1 MSALRAH
8 PYFPGLADDKV
19 TTFSQTLFSSLP
31 RADQRRW
38 ADLYLRGLMCLE
50 GKKSIRRIAE
60 SLPYPVAVQSLQ
72 QFLNQS
78 PWDWAPIGR
87 ALRDFVVRE
96 APPSALSVGVV
107 HIPKRGSHSIGV
119 RRRFVKEADRLVNA
133 QIGVGLFLTSER
145 TSIPIDWRI
154 VLDGGWSSD
163 RQLRQKAAV
172 PWQYHVDSVSR
183 AVLDILDEHEHEHG
197 NGNGNG
203 NGDRLAAV
211 LADLR
216 GAPDLPQLVAGLA
229 HRDREFVVEVDGTLP
244 IRLAGAAT
252 GRSRTDPPPALVR
265 SLCDDA
271 GHRYPVLPVAGDGE
285 RSLPA
290 MTALAQL
297 PDVAGPVRTFR
308 VIAQR
313 PVAGGEGRYWVTNV
327 LDQQRWGDAAA
338 LITLHS
344 RHTSELR
351 DFRDG
356 FGVGDFQGR
365 SFVGWH
371 HHMTLASAAFAG
383 SRLVCGTSGAGPRW
397 VAGRPRPA
405 AG

>member
-8 PYFPGLADDKV
+8 PYFPGLADDRV
-19 TTFSQTLFSSLP
+19 ATFSQTLFSSLP

-87 ALRDFVVRE
+87 ALHDFVARQ

-133 QIGVGLFLTSER
+133 QTGVGLFLTSAR
-145 TSIPIDWRI
+145 TSIPVCWRI
-154 VLDGGWSSD
+154 VLDGDWSAD

-183 AVLDILDEHEHEHG
+183 AVLDILDEYGREYGRGHR
-197 NGNGNG
+197 
-203 NGDRLAAV
+203 DRRAAV

-216 GAPDLPQLVAGLA
+216 GAPDLPQLVAGLS

-244 IRLAGAAT
+244 IRLAGASG

-271 GHRYPVLPVAGDGE
+271 GHRYPVLPVPGDGE

-290 MTALAQL
+290 MTALVQL

-344 RHTSELR
+344 RHTAELR

-365 SFVGWH
+365 SFMGWN

-383 SRLVCGTSGAGPRW
+383 SRLVCGTSGARW
-397 VAGRPRPA
+397 QPGAARPRPA